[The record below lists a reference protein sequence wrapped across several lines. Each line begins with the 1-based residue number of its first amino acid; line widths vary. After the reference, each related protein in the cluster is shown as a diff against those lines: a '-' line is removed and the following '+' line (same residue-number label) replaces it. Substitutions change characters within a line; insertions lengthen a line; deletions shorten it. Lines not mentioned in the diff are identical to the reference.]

1 MQYTWEEMSDLMR
14 LTYLGTSNDCLLRL
28 TIGRMNNRWHWKAL
42 DETGDIA
49 WSYGDN
55 YGTLVEVKAAAVQWV
70 ETHYSRERYDRWMGR
85 LDIWDDPVTVHT
97 VAQAG
102 CVG

>member
-1 MQYTWEEMSDLMR
+1 MQFTWTEMQLM
-14 LTYLGTSNDCLLRL
+14 TPSYLGISEDCLLRL
-28 TIGRMNNRWHWKAL
+28 YSNFMNGRWYWKAL
-42 DETGDIA
+42 DETGDVA

-55 YGTLVEVKAAAVQWV
+55 YETLAEVQAAAVQWV

-85 LDIWDDPVTVHT
+85 LDIWDEPVTSDT
-97 VAQAG
+97 VAKAG